1 MTLLRA
7 AAAAQGGAAKGSR
20 KEARSAPTAAEAGNG
35 LERRNGKRRG
45 EERKKGERGDLCS
58 GHPNGLTPG
67 RCTPPCKQGTVLVL
81 TSPVTVHARYLKE
94 MLAPTNGG

>member
-1 MTLLRA
+1 MAPQRA
-7 AAAAQGGAAKGSR
+7 AGQRRDLIGRRGR
-20 KEARSAPTAAEAGNG
+20 KRPGEE
-35 LERRNGKRRG
+35 EREKRG
-45 EERKKGERGDLCS
+45 EERKRGEGGDLCS